1 MRDFL
6 ATPFV
11 LIASFCDWITTL
23 ITGHTIIKLAMD
35 PETAEEFLSHFED
48 Q

>member
-11 LIASFCDWITTL
+11 LMASFFDWIVTL
-23 ITGHTIIKLAMD
+23 ITGYTIIKLAMD
-35 PETAEEFLSHFED
+35 PETAEEFLSNFEE
-48 Q
+48 

>member
-11 LIASFCDWITTL
+11 FIASVCDWITTL
-23 ITGHTIIKLAMD
+23 ITGMTIIKLAMD
-35 PETAEEFLSHFED
+35 PETAEDFLSNFED
-48 Q
+48 